1 MTERGR
7 AAWPAPAC
15 PDLEGTHVSVH
26 KLRMAGVVAA
36 LGAVAVL
43 GATTFANGPALT
55 DAGSANTKSAGVTLP
70 DKISPQWR
78 ETTVAQGSNAL
89 ENPSALTN
97 WYGYYNDGPMIPA
110 PGDVQAKGHNVEA
123 TKSEPDKNTY
133 LVVDGQHGAD
143 PKYDY
148 GTHFLYQG
156 HELGTSAGSYITRIN
171 LDADA
176 AHRVTKLA
184 ETEADGK
191 TPVPTI
197 DGSTWD
203 PFAQRLLFTTEGGTS
218 GGVVEATLD
227 YPSKVSNLWGVMGQ
241 GGFEGIQNDSLGN
254 VYTVEDIGGA
264 AGTLNTHAKQPNSF
278 IYRLLPDDPANLDKG
293 GKLQVLQVASL
304 EHAGAIVFHDG
315 KADDDILSADT
326 KDLHT
331 YGHTFKTL
339 WVTIH
344 DTAKDGTAAFNANA
358 AAKKAGGT
366 PFKRPENGV
375 FKPGT
380 GFKKFFFTETGDT
393 TLTTEAGTSY
403 GGFGGIQEL
412 WQDPKSDK
420 GTLRL
425 FYQSDKTHSSFDNV
439 TFFDKS
445 QLIAVQDAGDSLHSA
460 LNALDSGFMFDAL
473 SDYSGGAQPVK
484 VLAEGRD
491 PSATIDSAILGTSG
505 NGFQNDGDNEIT
517 GIHESNG
524 DPTADGILGAAIP
537 KGLDHGWRLFFTHQ
551 HGDNV
556 TSEVIPA

>member
-254 VYTVEDIGGA
+254 VYAVEDIGGA
-264 AGTLNTHAKQPNSF
+264 AGTSTPTPSSRTASSTGFCPTTRRTWTRAASCRCSRSLRSST
-278 IYRLLPDDPANLDKG
+278 PAPSSSTTARPTTTSSRRIPRTSTPTAIPSRRCG
-293 GKLQVLQVASL
+293 SRSMTPPRTARRPSTPPRRPRRPAGHRSSARRTASSSQ
-304 EHAGAIVFHDG
+304 D
-315 KADDDILSADT
+315 
-326 KDLHT
+326 
-331 YGHTFKTL
+331 
-339 WVTIH
+339 
-344 DTAKDGTAAFNANA
+344 
-358 AAKKAGGT
+358 
-366 PFKRPENGV
+366 R
-375 FKPGT
+375 
-380 GFKKFFFTETGDT
+380 FKKFFFTETGDT

-445 QLIAVQDAGDSLHSA
+445 QRDRRAG
-460 LNALDSGFMFDAL
+460 SGR
-473 SDYSGGAQPVK
+473 QP
-484 VLAEGRD
+484 A
-491 PSATIDSAILGTSG
+491 
-505 NGFQNDGDNEIT
+505 
-517 GIHESNG
+517 
-524 DPTADGILGAAIP
+524 
-537 KGLDHGWRLFFTHQ
+537 
-551 HGDNV
+551 
-556 TSEVIPA
+556 

>member
-1 MTERGR
+1 
-7 AAWPAPAC
+7 
-15 PDLEGTHVSVH
+15 
-26 KLRMAGVVAA
+26 MAGIAAA

-43 GATTFANGPALT
+43 GATTFANGPAIT
-55 DAGSANTKSAGVTLP
+55 DAGSANTKTPGITLP

-78 ETTVAQGSNAL
+78 ETTVAQGSTAL
-89 ENPSALTN
+89 ENPSALTS
-97 WYGYYNDGPMIPA
+97 WYGYYNDGPMLPA
-110 PGDVQAKGHNVEA
+110 PGDVQATGHNVEA

-133 LVVDGQHGAD
+133 LVMKGQHGAD

-156 HELGTSAGSYITRIN
+156 HELSTTTGSYITRIN

-184 ETEADGK
+184 ETEADGT
-191 TPVPTI
+191 TPIPNV

-203 PFAQRLLFTTEGGTS
+203 PFAQRLLFTTEGGAS
-218 GGVVEATLD
+218 SGVVEATLD
-227 YPSKVSNLWGVMGQ
+227 YPSKVSNLWGVVGQ
-241 GGFEGIQNDSLGN
+241 GGFEGIQNDKLGN
-254 VYTVEDIGGA
+254 VYIVEDSGGPG
-264 AGTLNTHAKQPNSF
+264 GTVNTHAKQPNSF
-278 IYRLLPDDPANLDKG
+278 IFRLLPYDPANLDAG

-304 EHAGAIVFHDG
+304 EHPGPIVFHDG

-331 YGHTFKTL
+331 YDHTFKTL

-344 DTAKDGTAAFNANA
+344 DTKTDGTAPFDANK

-380 GFKKFFFTETGDT
+380 GFRKFFFTETGDT
-393 TLTTEAGTSY
+393 TLTTEAGAAY
-403 GGFGGIQEL
+403 GGFGAIQEL
-412 WQDPKSDK
+412 SQDPKSDK

-425 FYQSDKTHSSFDNV
+425 FYQSDKDHSSFDNI

-445 QLIAVQDAGDSLHSA
+445 HVIAVQDAGDGLHTSL
-460 LNALDSGFMFDAL
+460 NELDSAYMFDAFADD
-473 SDYSGGAQPVK
+473 SEGSQPVK
-484 VLAEGRD
+484 VIAEGRD
-491 PSATIDSAILGTSG
+491 PSATIDSAIGAASG
-505 NGFQNDGDNEIT
+505 NGFNNEGDNELT

-524 DPTADGILGAAIP
+524 DPTAGGLLGAAIP
-537 KGLDHGWRLFFTHQ
+537 KGLSHGWRLFFTHQ

-556 TSEVIPA
+556 TSEVIPASE

>member
-1 MTERGR
+1 
-7 AAWPAPAC
+7 
-15 PDLEGTHVSVH
+15 
-26 KLRMAGVVAA
+26 MAGIAGATA
-36 LGAVAVL
+36 LLAVAVL
-43 GATTFANGPALT
+43 GATTFANGPDVT
-55 DAGSANTKSAGVTLP
+55 DAGSPNTKTAGITLP
-70 DKISPQWR
+70 DKIAPQWR
-78 ETTVAQGSNAL
+78 ETTVAQGSTAL

-97 WYGYYNDGPMIPA
+97 WYGYYNDGPMLPA
-110 PGDVQAKGHNVEA
+110 PGAVQAPGKNVEA
-123 TKSEPDKNTY
+123 SKSEPDKNTY
-133 LVVDGQHGAD
+133 LVVKGQHGSD

-156 HELGTSAGSYITRIN
+156 HELGTSVGSYITRIN

-191 TPVPTI
+191 TPVPVI

-203 PFAQRLLFTTEGGTS
+203 PFAQRLLFTTEGGSS

-227 YPSKVSNLWGVMGQ
+227 YPSKVSPLWGVLGQ
-241 GGFEGIQNDSLGN
+241 GGYEGIQNDQYGN
-254 VYTVEDIGGA
+254 LYIVEDSGGP
-264 AGTLNTHAKQPNSF
+264 AGTVNTHAKQPNSF
-278 IYRLLPDDPANLDKG
+278 VYRFLPTDPTNLDKG
-293 GKLQVLQVASL
+293 GKLQVLQVWSL
-304 EHAGAIVFHDG
+304 ANPGKPIVFHDG
-315 KADDDILSADT
+315 KADADILSQDT

-331 YGHTFKTL
+331 YGHTFKTT

-344 DTAKDGTAAFNANA
+344 DTAKDGSAAFNANA

-366 PFKRPENGV
+366 PFKRPENGQ

-380 GFKKFFFTETGDT
+380 GFTKFFFDETGDT
-393 TLTTEAGTSY
+393 TLASEAGADH

-412 WQDPKSDK
+412 RQDPKSDK

-425 FYQSDKTHSSFDNV
+425 FYQSDKAHSGFDNV
-439 TFFDKS
+439 TFFDKTHV
-445 QLIAVQDAGDSLHSA
+445 LFGQDMGDGFHTSI
-460 LNALDSGFMFDAL
+460 NALDSIFMFDVHQ
-473 SDYSGGAQPVK
+473 DYSSGAQPVN

-491 PSATIDSAILGTSG
+491 PSATIDSGIGATSG
-505 NGFQNDGDNEIT
+505 NGFQNEGDNETT

-524 DPTADGILGAAIP
+524 DPTADGLLGAAIP
-537 KGLDHGWRLFFTHQ
+537 KGLSHDWRLFFTHQ